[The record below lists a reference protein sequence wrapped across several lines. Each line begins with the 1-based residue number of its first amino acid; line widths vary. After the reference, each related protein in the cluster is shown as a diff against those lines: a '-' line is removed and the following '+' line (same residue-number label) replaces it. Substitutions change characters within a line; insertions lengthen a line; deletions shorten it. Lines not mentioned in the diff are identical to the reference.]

1 MNLDNRKSPIFE
13 KAFLGPRFWLTWVL
27 LGFLWLIAQLPV
39 RVNQAVGWCFGWL
52 LFYLAPSRKR
62 IAEINIALC
71 FPELDVNARQ
81 KMVHEAIMSCG
92 YSFAETAMGLWGR
105 VDKMRDR
112 YQITGLE
119 HITQAQA
126 EGKGVLLMGS
136 HLTTIDISGLMM
148 SYHIK
153 ADVLYRSDANPL
165 MSYAI
170 AKARTRVNEEAIQR
184 NDTRK
189 LIRNLRQGH
198 IVWYAPDQDYQS
210 AQSVFAPF
218 FGIPASTV
226 VATMRIAKMSGAA
239 VIPFFCYR
247 EPKGHFRL
255 EIQPRLDNFPTGDD
269 MVDATRVNSII
280 EKAIR
285 VAPGQY
291 LWVHRRFKTRP
302 EGEASFYPRKKKRRR
317 SSKTTSVE

>member
-1 MNLDNRKSPIFE
+1 LDNRKSPVFE
-13 KAFLGPRFWLTWVL
+13 KAFLGPRFWPTWML
-27 LGFLWLIAQLPV
+27 LGFLWLIGQLPV

-71 FPELDVNARQ
+71 FPELDAKAQ
-81 KMVHEAIMSCG
+81 AKIVHEVIMSCG
-92 YSFAETAMGLWGR
+92 YSFAETAMGLWGQ
-105 VDKMRDR
+105 VDKMRNR
-112 YQITGLE
+112 YSITGLE
-119 HITQAQA
+119 HIEKAQA

-136 HLTTIDISGLMM
+136 HLTTIDISGLIM

-153 ADVLYRSDANPL
+153 ADVLYRSDPNPL

-170 AKARTRVNEEAIQR
+170 AKARSRVNDDAIHR

-189 LIRNLRQGH
+189 LIKNLRKGH
-198 IVWYAPDQDYQS
+198 IVWYAPDQDYRS
-210 AQSVFAPF
+210 AQNVFAPF
-218 FGIPASTV
+218 FGIQAATV
-226 VATMRIAKMSGAA
+226 VATAQIARLSGAA

-247 EPKGHFRL
+247 ETRGRFRL
-255 EIQPRLDNFPTGDD
+255 EIQPALDNFPSGDELA
-269 MVDATRVNSII
+269 DATRVNRII
-280 EKAIR
+280 ENAIR

-302 EGEASFYPRKKKRRR
+302 EGEAGFYPQKKKRKPRPV
-317 SSKTTSVE
+317 VEKAD

>member
-1 MNLDNRKSPIFE
+1 MSLDNRKSPVFE
-13 KAFLGPRFWLTWVL
+13 RAFLGPRFWPTWVL

-39 RVNQAVGWCFGWL
+39 RANQAIGWCFGWL
-52 LFYLAPSRKR
+52 LFYLAPARKR
-62 IAEINIALC
+62 IAEINIAHC
-71 FPELDVNARQ
+71 FPELDAKAQ
-81 KMVHEAIMSCG
+81 AGIVHETIMSCG
-92 YSFAETAMGLWGR
+92 FSFAETAMGLWGPAN
-105 VDKMRDR
+105 KMRDR
-112 YQITGLE
+112 YEIAGLE
-119 HITQAQA
+119 YITQAQD

-136 HLTTIDISGLMM
+136 HLTTVDISGLMM
-148 SYHIK
+148 SYHIR
-153 ADVLYRSDANPL
+153 AYALYRSDPNPL

-170 AKARTRVNEEAIQR
+170 ATARSRVNEGAIQR

-189 LIRNLRQGH
+189 LIRKLRQGH

-226 VATMRIAKMSGAA
+226 IATMRIAKMSDAA

-247 EPKGHFRL
+247 EPKGRFRL
-255 EIQPRLDNFPTGDD
+255 EIQPPLDNFPSGDD
-269 MVDATRVNSII
+269 LVDATRVNRVI
-280 EKAIR
+280 ENAVR

-302 EGEASFYPRKKKRRR
+302 EGEASFYPKKKKRRR
-317 SSKTTSVE
+317 SSEVASSE